1 MTRHNYTPFAD
12 LEGVLLLKD
21 YSSIARQIVPT
32 HNARVTKLYYFTTES
47 PMGLQ
52 TIVN

>member
-1 MTRHNYTPFAD
+1 MTRHNYTLFAD
-12 LEGVLLLKD
+12 LEGLLLLKD

-32 HNARVTKLYYFTTES
+32 HSAELYYFTTES